1 MLAGTA
7 PGCLSLGARNADL
20 QAKEQAQFQ
29 GGSSGVLEWDWV
41 PAPTARAAMP
51 SGRPTPWSS
60 PAARSADRDGHGRGA
75 GARHV

>member
-1 MLAGTA
+1 MPIIGGEVGMLAGTA

-41 PAPTARAAMP
+41 PAPT
-51 SGRPTPWSS
+51 
-60 PAARSADRDGHGRGA
+60 GA
-75 GARHV
+75 CSYDVRTTDTLVQPGGTLG